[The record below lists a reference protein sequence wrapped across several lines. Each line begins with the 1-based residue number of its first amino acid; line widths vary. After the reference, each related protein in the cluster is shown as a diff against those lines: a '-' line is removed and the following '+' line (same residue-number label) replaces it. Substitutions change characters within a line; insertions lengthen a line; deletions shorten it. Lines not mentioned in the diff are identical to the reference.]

1 MCRSRDWLW
10 QNINYQ
16 LRLEAECHPT
26 CLYHFWF
33 RLRDLCVHCMCRH
46 VVYLFWTLLSWC
58 PQPHTLQGKRNIL
71 LNSWL
76 MLIKLSRCICICSG
90 NCCRMFC
97 TAHSLSCASNTCC
110 CKTSRPR
117 SDISSEAL
125 RSIAVMP
132 CVPICQLAAPH
143 LTDILCLLILAW
155 STLACGQGIKA
166 YVSIGPHSFLL
177 ATLLLGLL
185 CCEWQSVNA
194 SEKAPVIQGAVA
206 LWWWVVHPYAAPT
219 LPKASMWAPSRVGT
233 FSCTVMSSSEH
244 WQCIGWKRPC
254 LRATYG
260 SSGVVGM
267 DLIHGTRTSISQTI
281 SSSDDWC
288 SVLPVLVTSG

>member
-1 MCRSRDWLW
+1 MPSYLLISLLVQTPGPLCSLHV
-10 QNINYQ
+10 Q
-16 LRLEAECHPT
+16 T
-26 CLYHFWF
+26 C
-33 RLRDLCVHCMCRH
+33 CISV
-46 VVYLFWTLLSWC
+46 
-58 PQPHTLQGKRNIL
+58 
-71 LNSWL
+71 LNSPFLVPAHNHRHCKAREYFTELLIWL
-76 MLIKLSRCICICSG
+76 IFIKLSRCICICSG
-90 NCCRMFC
+90 ICCRMLS
-97 TAHSLSCASNTCC
+97 TAHSLSGASNTCC

-132 CVPICQLAAPH
+132 CVPICPLAAPH

-254 LRATYG
+254 LRAAYA

-281 SSSDDWC
+281 SSPDDWC